1 MQLCFVNLEITG
13 YLFAT
18 LYFICEKD
26 QAIVVSK
33 RISPVLATILEK
45 VRKYFDCKCF
55 AHFQSIPVVFGTFH
69 ASNGLIRSSR

>member
-1 MQLCFVNLEITG
+1 MQLCFVNLAITG

-18 LYFICEKD
+18 LYFTCEKD
-26 QAIVVSK
+26 QAAVVSK

-55 AHFQSIPVVFGTFH
+55 AHFQSISVVFGTFH
-69 ASNGLIRSSR
+69 ASNGLIGSLR